1 MNESTTSIADQS
13 ADENVISVLQSKV
26 DYLTE
31 AHGHKTA
38 LELLRVMI
46 EEEFVGKIAAVSSF
60 GADSA
65 VLLHLIATIS
75 KGTPVIFLET
85 GKHFPETLEYRERLV
100 SHLGLTNVRDEKP
113 VASQITEDDPTGELW
128 KINTDYCCYLR
139 KSLPLERSLDPFDAW
154 ITGRKRFQSESR
166 EQLASIELVGEQIKI
181 NPLAGWDVVQLKE
194 YFVSLDLP
202 KHPLSVK
209 GYPSIGCAPCTRPVE
224 VGRDARSGRWEDS
237 EKTECGIHKTV
248 RTR

>member
-1 MNESTTSIADQS
+1 MSENTTSIADQS
-13 ADENVISVLQSKV
+13 AEKNVASVLQSKV
-26 DYLTE
+26 EHLTE
-31 AHGHKTA
+31 MHGDKTA

-46 EEEFVGKIAAVSSF
+46 EEEFVGKIAAVASF

-65 VLLHLIATIS
+65 ILLHLIATIS

-85 GKHFPETLEYRERLV
+85 GKHFPETLEYREHLV
-100 SHLGLTNVRDEKP
+100 SHFGLTNVRDEKP

-139 KSLPLERSLDPFDAW
+139 KVLPLERSLDPFDAW

-166 EQLASIELVGEQIKI
+166 EKLASIELVGEQIKI
-181 NPLAGWDVVQLKE
+181 NPLAGWHSAQLKE

-202 KHPLSVK
+202 KHPLSVR
-209 GYPSIGCAPCTRPVE
+209 GYPSIGCAPCTKPVE
-224 VGRDARSGRWEDS
+224 AGEDERSGRWADS
-237 EKTECGIHKTV
+237 DKTECGIHKAV
-248 RTR
+248 RVR